1 MQIKVSGSN
10 MEVGQALTEF
20 AIEHLEKSVKKYFE
34 KAVSSE
40 VHFAKDGN
48 LFKVVITVN
57 EGVRGGINVKSDG
70 SAGDAY
76 AAFSEACE
84 RAAKQ
89 LRRYKRKI
97 KHYRRHQ
104 GGIKNVEPDYQA
116 IDAMKYVLPP
126 LAYDVFEEMEK
137 DEDEHLNPCHE
148 IVDEK
153 VTQIETLSVDDA
165 IMKMDLQ
172 NLPALVFINERSK
185 RVNVVYHRKD
195 GNISWVDPQID
206 G

>member
-10 MEVGQALTEF
+10 MEVGQSLTEF
-20 AIEHLEKSVKKYFE
+20 ANETLEKSVTKYFD

-40 VHFAKDGN
+40 IHFAKDGN

-57 EGVRGGINVKSDG
+57 EGVRGGIKIKSDG
-70 SAGDAY
+70 AAGDAY

-97 KHYRRHQ
+97 QNYRRHQ
-104 GGIKNVEPDYQA
+104 GGIKSAEVDYKA
-116 IDAMKYVLPP
+116 IEGMKYVMPP
-126 LAYDVFEEMEK
+126 LAFDSQEEEV
-137 DEDEHLNPCHE
+137 EDKSHAV
-148 IVDEK
+148 IAEK
-153 VTQIETLSVDDA
+153 VTEIETLSVDDA

-172 NLPALVFINERSK
+172 NLPALVFINEKSK
-185 RVNVVYHRKD
+185 RINVVYHRKD
-195 GNISWVDPQID
+195 GNISFIDPQIN
-206 G
+206 